1 MCVHIDSWKTLH
13 NPQTGKEMLL
23 PLCSWPQRIYNP
35 YNAMPSSCQLRG
47 EGILDTGRAARAV
60 IGGEKVAVDVANG
73 VAGRCAVQ
81 QGSGSGTKSFP
92 LWCRWQDNQLGFV
105 SAHWEADANPPRS
118 WSTGT
123 LKSCHSTCGEHG
135 GNDAALIVSAGHE
148 LVRLNIPMK
157 EARLLPTRRSGFLE
171 LIRWS
176 FWCWHSVILQPGG
189 EKAGN
194 LLWQSIRHTVLK
206 RWVGFLTN

>member
-1 MCVHIDSWKTLH
+1 M
-13 NPQTGKEMLL
+13 GKEMLL

-47 EGILDTGRAARAV
+47 EGILVRGRAARTV
-60 IGGEKVAVDVANG
+60 IGGGKVAVAVANG

-92 LWCRWQDNQLGFV
+92 LWCRWQDNQFGFV

-123 LKSCHSTCGEHG
+123 RKPCHSTCGEPG
-135 GNDAALIVSAGHE
+135 GNEAALSVSAGHE

-157 EARLLPTRRSGFLE
+157 EARLLPTRRSGFLK
-171 LIRWS
+171 LICWS
-176 FWCWHSVILQPGG
+176 FWCWHSVILQPG
-189 EKAGN
+189 EEKKAGD
-194 LLWQSIRHTVLK
+194 LLWQSMTVLK
-206 RWVGFLTN
+206 WWVGFLTN